1 MLEREEPPIVY
12 VYRYANIT
20 PERGKFD
27 VLESEE
33 KLEDDQYVLMFTKRK
48 AFIGDMQEK
57 LDAAM
62 KGSNMLRFCNSK
74 TNCSG
79 ELIILTKTNTIYLPC
94 PCPSLFERL
103 KSWIFKKTH
112 KEKEDNDT
120 FLEDQLFGNNPQ
132 SKNIEEYLL

>member
-1 MLEREEPPIVY
+1 MLEREELPIVY

-20 PERGKFD
+20 PEKGKFD

-62 KGSNMLRFCNSK
+62 GCSNLLRFCNSK
-74 TNCSG
+74 KNCND
-79 ELIILTKTNTIYLPC
+79 ELIVLTKTNTIYIPC
-94 PCPSLFERL
+94 LSLFERL
-103 KSWIFKKTH
+103 KSWILRKK
-112 KEKEDNDT
+112 KKEDDT

-132 SKNIEEYLL
+132 SKNVEEYLL